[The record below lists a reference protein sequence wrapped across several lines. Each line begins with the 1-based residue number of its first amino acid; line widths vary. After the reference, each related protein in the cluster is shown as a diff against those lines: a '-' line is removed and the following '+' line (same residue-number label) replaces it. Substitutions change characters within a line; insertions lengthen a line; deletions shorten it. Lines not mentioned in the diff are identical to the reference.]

1 MRVWVCGNL
10 CKRVL
15 FVVTVWGIKL
25 CVCSSLVIKPTLW
38 SARGDRREARR
49 RTVDGTGQPG
59 VLLALERHL
68 VPAQLVAVHT
78 AVCVSQKICTTC
90 QEQELQSHIG
100 KLTFYRLLF
109 ERYLFCKR
117 GSLSF
122 ACLLSRKQT
131 ALRPFEGRGRG
142 KNCGSGCRLFFFFFV
157 IFFFF
162 MCCKVSASSVQHRKT
177 TVHLLNIAPLHL
189 LPTRG
194 CVYLFILTRYLLADI
209 WPTIDT
215 HMMKCHNYLC
225 ICSLAWWHPTAVI

>member
-1 MRVWVCGNL
+1 MALVSLVFFLHSNATWSLHSLWQFIPQSAWARRYAQHVRN
-10 CKRVL
+10 RN
-15 FVVTVWGIKL
+15 
-25 CVCSSLVIKPTLW
+25 SSLTSASWLSTDFSLNAICSANAVLW
-38 SARGDRREARR
+38 ALHAYCQGNKQLSGLLRDGGGGK
-49 RTVDGTGQPG
+49 TV
-59 VLLALERHL
+59 VLA
-68 VPAQLVAVHT
+68 AD
-78 AVCVSQKICTTC
+78 C
-90 QEQELQSHIG
+90 
-100 KLTFYRLLF
+100 
-109 ERYLFCKR
+109 
-117 GSLSF
+117 
-122 ACLLSRKQT
+122 
-131 ALRPFEGRGRG
+131 
-142 KNCGSGCRLFFFFFV
+142 FFFFV